1 MTFIP
6 SDEQTAILNHP
17 LVPLRIA
24 AGAGTGKT
32 TTLAHRI
39 SKLVSDGI
47 EPEQILGI
55 TFTNKAA
62 EELAERVTATL
73 ADSHEDEF
81 DAVRQVDIHT
91 YHGFAAS
98 LLREFGPIV
107 GVERA
112 TSIITPTFSRQLFHD
127 ALEGGTFQ
135 ELDITYRGIVSK
147 PAYLAGTMGDH
158 LVTVE
163 DITNLMPS
171 DPDQVWN
178 ERGEVLGIVERYQ
191 AEKRRIRVV
200 DYADL
205 ISKAHELVRSHPEIA
220 ARIRDRYR
228 AVFLDEYQDTN
239 AAQREM
245 LRAIFSDGFPVTAVG
260 DGDQTIYEWR
270 GASLEN
276 FSGFAH
282 HFPLSDG
289 SPAASLPLSVNRRS
303 GSLILEVANS
313 ARAAINSDLRIP
325 LVAPDDAPG
334 GSVQTQWFST
344 AMDEAAFIAAEVA
357 RLASEGLSY
366 KNIAVLFRKN
376 KDIELIRAT
385 LEDHQIPVEVANL
398 GGLLGI
404 PEVGDVHAWLRIL
417 HDPED
422 GPALLRILLGS
433 RYRLGMAD
441 LKPFAQWVRRSP
453 DDTLTRRTILEG
465 IDQLS
470 AVEGVDALTPRAQGS
485 LEEFRATYR
494 ALLAEAQG
502 VSLVELVR
510 RVLNATGAWLEVEAM
525 EDASRLSARLNLYR
539 FLDLAEDWS
548 PLEGRPSLGAF
559 VDYLSVMI
567 EDQTEEIDTAR
578 LSGEDAVSLLTVHR
592 AKGLEWD
599 TVFIPALYHGNFPS
613 FSQGYEDPVKRSQ
626 VLPFELRLDRASLPN
641 MNETIPEKDRTASLK
656 ARHGEQEMRLA
667 YVGITR
673 AKARLYV
680 TGASW
685 NGGPEPRKTAAKPST
700 LFALLEDHA
709 VTTSLGHATDGPRP
723 TSLRIEP
730 TTGAPDPTFPNSW
743 DGALRAAMTDI
754 EWPRARAAQLDLT
767 HAYDDL
773 VNQFQET
780 LFSLPPPTPAEQAEL
795 EVMTS
800 VTSLVT
806 FATCPKRYYWSAVDP
821 LPRRASLAAQRGTE
835 VHRKIELH
843 ARGAVPLT
851 EATDDTY
858 DVLETDIPR
867 ITDPSEHSKPGLD
880 PYRVYLSSR
889 FATESPRHI
898 EAPFRMKLRDGIVRG
913 RVDAIYGTDDAWEI
927 VDFKSGQNR
936 HLPGN
941 DLQLQAYA
949 VAAKG
954 GSFGG
959 SPSRVSVTFAYLGG
973 GILEEVTQVV
983 DEAWMQNAEDTINNQ
998 LVTIGTGSL
1007 DQGTFD
1013 PQPSPA
1019 CLSCDFSHVCAP
1031 GKKWLEEQK

>member
-1 MTFIP
+1 MTFLP

-17 LVPLRIA
+17 LAPLRIA

-32 TTLAHRI
+32 TTLAYRI

-73 ADSHEDEF
+73 ADSHDDDF

-127 ALEGGTFQ
+127 ALEGGTFN
-135 ELDITYRGIVSK
+135 ELDITYRGIVGK

-158 LVTVE
+158 LITVE
-163 DITNLMPS
+163 DIAQLVPS
-171 DPDQVWN
+171 EPDQIWR
-178 ERGEVLGIVERYQ
+178 ERLEVLGIVERYQ
-191 AEKRRIRVV
+191 DEKRRIRVV

-205 ISKAHELVRSHPEIA
+205 ISKAHELVRAHPEIA

-245 LRAIFSDGFPVTAVG
+245 LRAIFTDGFPVTAVG

-276 FSGFAH
+276 FSGFAR

-303 GSLILEVANS
+303 GSLILNVANS
-313 ARAAINSDLRIP
+313 VRAAINSDLRTP
-325 LVAPDDAPG
+325 LVAPDGAPE
-334 GSVQTQWFST
+334 GSVQTRWFST
-344 AMDEAAFIAAEVA
+344 AMDEAAFIATEVSQ
-357 RLASEGLSY
+357 LASEGTSY
-366 KNIAVLFRKN
+366 KDIAVLFRKN

-441 LKPFAQWVRRSP
+441 LKPFARWVRNTP
-453 DDTLTRRTILEG
+453 DNTVTKRTILEG

-470 AVEGVDALTPRAQGS
+470 TVEGVDELAPRAQGS
-485 LEEFRATYR
+485 LEDFRSTYR
-494 ALLAEAQG
+494 ALLADAQG

-510 RVLNATGAWLEVEAM
+510 RVLNTTGAWLEIEAM

-613 FSQGYEDPVKRSQ
+613 FSRGYEDPVKRAQ
-626 VLPFELRLDRASLPN
+626 VLPYELRLDRASLPAID
-641 MNETIPEKDRTASLK
+641 ETVAEKDRTAMLK
-656 ARHGEQEMRLA
+656 ARHDEQEMRLA

-685 NGGPEPRKTAAKPST
+685 NGGPEPRKTPAKPSY
-700 LFALLEDHA
+700 LFTMLEEHSIADN
-709 VTTSLGHATDGPRP
+709 LGHAEDGPRP

-730 TTGAPDPTFPNSW
+730 TAGAPDPTFPESW
-743 DGALRAAMTDI
+743 DGAVRATIADST
-754 EWPRARAAQLDLT
+754 WPRTRAMQLDLT
-767 HAYDDL
+767 NAYDDL

-780 LFSLPPPTPAEQAEL
+780 LFSLPPPTSAEHAEQ
-795 EVMTS
+795 EVITS

-806 FATCPKRYYWSAVDP
+806 FATCPKRYYWSSVDP

-843 ARGAVPLT
+843 ARGAVPFT
-851 EATDDTY
+851 EATDDLY
-858 DVLETDIPR
+858 DVLETDVA
-867 ITDPSEHSKPGLD
+867 TLSGPSSQSESQLD
-880 PYRVYLSSR
+880 PYSVYLSSR

-898 EAPFRMKLRDGIVRG
+898 ETPFRMKFSDGIVRG
-913 RVDAIYGTDDAWEI
+913 RVDAIYGTDEVWEI
-927 VDFKSGQNR
+927 VDFKSGRNR
-936 HLPGN
+936 HLPGTE
-941 DLQLQAYA
+941 LQLQAYA
-949 VAAKG
+949 VAARA

-959 SPSRVSVTFAYLGG
+959 PPSQVSVTFAYLGG
-973 GILEEVTQVV
+973 GALEEVTQAV
-983 DEAWMQNAEDTINNQ
+983 DEAWIQAAEEEINDQ

-1007 DQGTFD
+1007 DQGTFE
-1013 PQPSPA
+1013 PQPSSA
-1019 CLSCDFSHVCAP
+1019 CMTCDFSHVCAP
-1031 GKKWLEEQK
+1031 GKKWLKERG